1 MDSFHVFC
9 TLLAVFSLVGFLVS
23 SFLLKKH
30 FVTKKVKVDTPD
42 QEKRQVSI
50 VFFFFMIWTL
60 CKYLHAPVKKQSL
73 QYSDFKE
80 KS

>member
-1 MDSFHVFC
+1 MGSFHVFC

-50 VFFFFMIWTL
+50 IVFFFFFMICTL
-60 CKYLHAPVKKQSL
+60 CKYLHICSCQKAIITI
-73 QYSDFKE
+73 
-80 KS
+80 